1 MCEDFFERFRNEKE
15 KECLHIEMHKK
26 ICRGQYCIAQHKCN
40 VSDTNAMSAKLGF
53 GYPWEVFQSNIVEG
67 KGFGESMTSVWWM

>member
-53 GYPWEVFQSNIVEG
+53 GYP
-67 KGFGESMTSVWWM
+67 